1 MGVAIG
7 ALLVKKEIELSSLSG
22 KVLTVDAPMWLYQFL
37 SSIRQPDGTPLMDSK
52 NNITSH
58 LMGLSTRVPNLM
70 EKGIK
75 LAFCFDGKVPD
86 LKQKERDR
94 RNGLKLEAEALYEE
108 AAKKQDI
115 AGMKKYA
122 QRSNRLYPAFLL
134 LLHIMLL

>member
-58 LMGLSTRVPNLM
+58 LMGLSTRIPNLI
-70 EKGIK
+70 ERNIK
-75 LAFCFDGKVPD
+75 LVFVFDGKPPS
-86 LKQKERDR
+86 LKIHEKEQREHR
-94 RNGLKLEAEALYEE
+94 KQLAEEKLEKAREE
-108 AAKKQDI
+108 GDE
-115 AGMKKYA
+115 
-122 QRSNRLYPAFLL
+122 
-134 LLHIMLL
+134 